1 MKHWDTSPPSPRH
14 PADRPA
20 ARDHGSG
27 PTTWNPCIRT
37 GIGGC
42 VRISAVGCRDDRGW
56 AGVGEE
62 FEQVVSFGL
71 DVGEGGLQLVDVAEP
86 LLGAGGVDAF
96 GDVGLDLLQTWQLG
110 WLDLL
115 EGAAQALLTELTP

>member
-1 MKHWDTSPPSPRH
+1 M
-14 PADRPA
+14 
-20 ARDHGSG
+20 
-27 PTTWNPCIRT
+27 
-37 GIGGC
+37 
-42 VRISAVGCRDDRGW
+42 
-56 AGVGEE
+56 GEE